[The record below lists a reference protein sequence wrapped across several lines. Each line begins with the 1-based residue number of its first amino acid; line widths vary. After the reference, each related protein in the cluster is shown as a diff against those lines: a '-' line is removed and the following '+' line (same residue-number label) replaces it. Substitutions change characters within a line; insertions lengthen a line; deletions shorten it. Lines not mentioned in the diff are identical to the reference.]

1 MLYKI
6 AAWTIKKFADIVP
19 GFATG
24 GTSMGGMAVVGEKG
38 PELVSLPRGSRVHSN
53 AKSSQM
59 TKASN
64 VNNFN
69 ITINAK
75 DTSNAELRRIADQ
88 VGRMVSE
95 KINRRTSS
103 NTML

>member
-1 MLYKI
+1 
-6 AAWTIKKFADIVP
+6 
-19 GFATG
+19 
-24 GTSMGGMAVVGEKG
+24 MGGMAVVGEKG

-53 AKSSQM
+53 AKSRQM

-75 DTSNAELRRIADQ
+75 DTSKSEMRRIAKEIGNMINKE
-88 VGRMVSE
+88 VNRGVS
-95 KINRRTSS
+95 SS
-103 NTML
+103 TTR